1 MNINLEFYKIF
12 YHVAKNKN
20 ISRTAK
26 ELLIS
31 QPAIS
36 KTIKILEDQ
45 INTKLF
51 IRKRDGV
58 ELTDAGEILYTKVKD
73 AIDLIYS
80 AESDLASLTNM
91 EQGSINIGS
100 NKTIVHEFLM
110 PYIKQFHLKYP
121 KINIR
126 IFTDKVEDLIK
137 KAKIGL
143 IDIIFA
149 NLPYN
154 IPTDFQ
160 EFKLMDLHDCLVAN
174 DTFIEYK
181 DKKLKI
187 EDLEKLPLLI
197 LSKGFITRIR
207 LDNYCLK
214 NNININP
221 EMEFSSNSL
230 IKDFTKAGFG
240 IGLLTEEHIKKEL
253 EKGELFKLNFKLS
266 LENKYLGMIW
276 DPNNKSSV
284 CKNFIRNIKDN
295 INK

>member
-80 AESDLASLTNM
+80 AESDLESLTNM
-91 EQGSINIGS
+91 EQGSINIGAS
-100 NKTIVHEFLM
+100 KTIVHEFLM